1 MELEK
6 MTTLTGGEK
15 YVLFSVPL
23 LKKLG
28 NITPIP
34 TSNQA
39 QNFSQVV

>member
-1 MELEK
+1 
-6 MTTLTGGEK
+6 MTTLIGGEK
-15 YVLFSVPL
+15 YVSFSVPL

-28 NITPIP
+28 NITPIR